1 MRRLLGANLERLKK
15 NKVFYACLIVSVFYC
30 VLVCVSIWRDTIRF
44 DVTMS
49 VDDALFNF
57 MVSIGLIISLF
68 CSLFI
73 GTEYSDGT
81 IRNKIVVGHVRYQIY
96 LSYFLICT
104 LMGAVLYVFCLL
116 AGFVLGIPLLGG
128 VETEL
133 PYLLCLL
140 LDALLVCIVYGAIFN
155 LIAVLSSN
163 KAHTAVLCIL
173 AALVLMVIGIYL
185 YQTLQ
190 QPETI
195 SQLVGT
201 GEDMEISIEGADG
214 MDFALETVKNPHYVS
229 GLRREIYQFFLDFLP
244 SGQVM
249 QIGSRTALHPY
260 LMGVYSMIIIVVS
273 NLAGMFFFEK
283 KDIK

>member
-1 MRRLLGANLERLKK
+1 MRRLFQSNLDRLKK
-15 NKVFYACLIVSVFYC
+15 NKVFYACLLVAVLYC
-30 VLVCVSIWRDTIRF
+30 VLVCVSIWRDAIRF
-44 DVTMS
+44 DVKMS

-68 CSLFI
+68 CSLFV

-81 IRNKIVVGHVRYQIY
+81 IRNKIVIGHVRYQIY

-104 LMGAVLYVFCLL
+104 LMGAVLYVFCILT
-116 AGFVLGIPLLGG
+116 GFALGIPLLGG
-128 VETEL
+128 VETKL
-133 PYLLCLL
+133 SYLLCLL
-140 LDALLVCIVYGAIFN
+140 IDALLVCIVYGAIFN
-155 LIAVLSSN
+155 LIAALSSN

-173 AALVLMVIGIYL
+173 VALTLMFVGIYI
-185 YQTLQ
+185 YQALQ

-195 SQLVGT
+195 SKFVGT
-201 GEDMEISIEGADG
+201 GEDVEVHIEGTGG
-214 MDFALETVKNPHYVS
+214 MDFAMETIKNPRYVS

-260 LMGVYSMIIIVVS
+260 LMGVYSIIIIVAS
-273 NLAGMFFFEK
+273 NLAGIFFFEK